1 MECRYQSI
9 FFENMWKYVT
19 RRFRDTLERGAN
31 QFDRCSSTVVG
42 NGAVNFCEEKN
53 DSPPWWLSMRSSES
67 YQNENEPNHQDW
79 SPEHQERNWM
89 GAITW
94 ENGVSISENPEIHAG
109 PPCKWLALRKRFES
123 HQDEN
128 GPNDHKW
135 NFGHGDGPWSWGGK
149 PWEHGAEKGGE
160 NNMKKPGPPS
170 KWRGFRCR
178 SFQKGE
184 GPDAE
189 KWKEHRARIAKMWMD
204 PKKWEDR
211 MKELHERDGKH
222 VGPSRKWHA
231 LRCQTYQNDNEMKWS
246 IDHPEKTWMSPRSS
260 DNQLETIK
268 ENDEENASSKWL
280 QLRKCCKSYNDDKGT
295 NSNKWG
301 FQHLNKSWVDA
312 ITWSGAA
319 VLGWYTSQIIHF
331 KVKQHCRILDLQE
344 KACAPVN
351 NLVNSVQPFLSSVN
365 KNDFYVES
373 ISKIGKMFSEFT
385 PTVYLMPND
394 SEKDFKELSKVS
406 IKENVSEKT
415 SVTRTLSNSTSETS
429 DDDLG
434 DVLNSIE
441 NRLGLAAIESG
452 HYQDGLSLLRSAAE
466 RNHAPAI
473 YNLGLCYEKGLGV
486 TANEKTAM
494 ELYKS
499 AASLDHPEALY
510 NLGIYYGQGRGGLKA
525 DQETAIRLLRLA
537 AVQGQQ
543 AAVEALKYL
552 NVSISEPRHK
562 DVNTWTY
569 DKHSDFTTNPQVP
582 TPSGMFVENI
592 NYLQAAV

>member
-31 QFDRCSSTVVG
+31 QFDRCSSTVVN

-53 DSPPWWLSMRSSES
+53 DSPPWWLSLGSSDS
-67 YQNENEPNHQDW
+67 HQNENEPNHQEW
-79 SPEHQERNWM
+79 CSEHQERNWM
-89 GAITW
+89 GAIAW
-94 ENGVSISENPEIHAG
+94 ENGVNISENPDIHAG

-128 GPNDHKW
+128 GPNEHHKW

-149 PWEHGAEKGGE
+149 PWENGAEKGGE
-160 NNMKKPGPPS
+160 NNAKKPGPPS

-189 KWKEHRARIAKMWMD
+189 KWREHRARIAKMWMD
-204 PKKWEDR
+204 PKKW
-211 MKELHERDGKH
+211 
-222 VGPSRKWHA
+222 
-231 LRCQTYQNDNEMKWS
+231 
-246 IDHPEKTWMSPRSS
+246 
-260 DNQLETIK
+260 DNQLETVK
-268 ENDEENASSKWL
+268 ENNEENPSCKWL

-319 VLGWYTSQIIHF
+319 VLGWYTSQMIHF
-331 KVKQHCRILDLQE
+331 KIKQHCRILDIQE
-344 KACAPVN
+344 KACVPVN
-351 NLVNSVQPFLSSVN
+351 SLVNCVQPFISSVN
-365 KNDFYVES
+365 KNDFYIES

-394 SEKDFKELSKVS
+394 TEKELPKVS
-406 IKENVSEKT
+406 IKENLSQKT
-415 SVTRTLSNSTSETS
+415 SVTRTLSNSSSETS

-552 NVSISEPRHK
+552 NVSISEPRNK
-562 DVNTWTY
+562 NVNTWTY
-569 DKHSDFTTNPQVP
+569 DKHADFATNPHVP

-592 NYLQAAV
+592 NYLQATV

>member
-1 MECRYQSI
+1 MECRYQSM

-31 QFDRCSSTVVG
+31 QFDRCSSTVVN

-53 DSPPWWLSMRSSES
+53 DSPPWWLSLGSSDS
-67 YQNENEPNHQDW
+67 HQNENEPNHQEW
-79 SPEHQERNWM
+79 CSEHQERNWM
-89 GAITW
+89 GAIAW
-94 ENGVSISENPEIHAG
+94 ENGVNISEYPDIHAG

-128 GPNDHKW
+128 GPNEHHKW

-149 PWEHGAEKGGE
+149 PWENGAEKGGE
-160 NNMKKPGPPS
+160 NNAKKPGPPS

-189 KWKEHRARIAKMWMD
+189 KWREHRARIAKMWMD
-204 PKKWEDR
+204 PKKWENR
-211 MKELHERDGKH
+211 MKELHERDEKN
-222 VGPSRKWHA
+222 VGPPRKWHA
-231 LRCQTYQNDNEMKWS
+231 IRCETYQNENEMKWS
-246 IDHPEKTWMSPRSS
+246 IDHPEKTWMTPRSL
-260 DNQLETIK
+260 DNQLETVK
-268 ENDEENASSKWL
+268 ENNEENPSCKWL
-280 QLRKCCKSYNDDKGT
+280 QLRKCCKSYNDNKGT

-319 VLGWYTSQIIHF
+319 VLGWYTSQMIHF
-331 KVKQHCRILDLQE
+331 KIKQHCRILDIQE
-344 KACAPVN
+344 KACVPVN
-351 NLVNSVQPFLSSVN
+351 SLVNCVQPFISSVN
-365 KNDFYVES
+365 KNDFYIES

-394 SEKDFKELSKVS
+394 TEKELPKVS
-406 IKENVSEKT
+406 IKENLSQKT
-415 SVTRTLSNSTSETS
+415 SVTRTLSNSSSETS

-434 DVLNSIE
+434 D
-441 NRLGLAAIESG
+441 
-452 HYQDGLSLLRSAAE
+452 
-466 RNHAPAI
+466 
-473 YNLGLCYEKGLGV
+473 
-486 TANEKTAM
+486 AM

-552 NVSISEPRHK
+552 NVSISEPRNK
-562 DVNTWTY
+562 NVNTWTY
-569 DKHSDFTTNPQVP
+569 DKHTDFATNPHVP

-592 NYLQAAV
+592 NYLQATV